1 MDDYAEYDVFTVD
14 LPETEEDYKK
24 PNIHD
29 LDPYSTLIRNLG
41 KLEHK
46 KVKIP
51 DRKLPD
57 SINIKNPEVIEFTLH
72 DVDPYCVG
80 EKLYKSPIIR
90 LKYGLNVLVGRNGSG
105 KSTILRML
113 REDLSSN
120 NYEFYNFDNL
130 HDGGSNSISKAGF
143 YNDFAHMSRMLMSSE
158 GEGIMTNF
166 TKVASAIGRFVR
178 DSKAKYPN
186 DPVFIIMDAIDSGL
200 SVNNIIRIKDLFNI
214 IKKDCKDAVIITSCN
229 TFELAR
235 DSYCWDVMNSKPI
248 EFKTYAKYHKFIC
261 DQDED
266 IINGE
271 FKG

>member
-1 MDDYAEYDVFTVD
+1 MDDYMEYNVFTVD
-14 LPETEEDYKK
+14 LPETEEDYRK

-29 LDPYSTLIRNLG
+29 IDPYESLIRNLG

-46 KVKIP
+46 EVKKP
-51 DRKLPD
+51 VRKLPD
-57 SINIKNPEVIEFTLH
+57 SIKLIDSENIEFTLP
-72 DVDPYCVG
+72 DVDPYCSG
-80 EKLYKSPIIR
+80 EKLYKSPTIR
-90 LKYGLNVLVGRNGSG
+90 LKYGLNVLVGSNGSG

-113 REDLSSN
+113 RGDLDRN
-120 NYEFYNFDNL
+120 NYKFYNFDNL

-143 YNDFAHMSRMLMSSE
+143 YSDFVHMGRMLMSSE

-178 DSKAKYPN
+178 DSKEKYPN

-214 IKKDCKDAVIITSCN
+214 VKEDCKNAVIITSCN

-235 DSYCWDVMNSKPI
+235 DSYCWDVKNSKPI
-248 EFKTYAKYHKFIC
+248 EFKTYTKYHKFIC